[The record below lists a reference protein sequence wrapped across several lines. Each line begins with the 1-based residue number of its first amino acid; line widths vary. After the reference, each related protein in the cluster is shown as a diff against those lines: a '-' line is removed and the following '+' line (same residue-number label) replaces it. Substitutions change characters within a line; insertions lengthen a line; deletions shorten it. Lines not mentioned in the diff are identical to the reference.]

1 MSCYKYGNSYY
12 TASQNFLSSDF
23 YNNNKD
29 KFERISPPFDEKVW
43 KTALKK
49 YAKTI
54 SSYYAKD
61 RIILVRLKFSD
72 MCVKQDQLRNGKN
85 RNALNKRIRMYEDY
99 LISLLQPVVIDV
111 AGGYFADGTSG
122 MVTAYEPLFYDD
134 VRIKTDMVIRRETD
148 GSICFDKPDINLWLC
163 RVIRY
168 YDNMTARAYQSK
180 LLDRT
185 YAADRLIELTSKRF
199 TAENAAYLVLLREN
213 EVKSY
218 DDAKIILGRMYGA
231 EKVIA
236 VINAVTCIDGDL
248 SECRYEDIRIIFDEN
263 FIVKKQL
270 AKKLTEVYKYAN
282 TDNCERIFLIK
293 DDINALCEYEK
304 ACKPTVVDIWGSCI
318 SRETVNRNL
327 SGIFVD
333 KYIFKQPFLL
343 SEEPDISFDIN
354 IGADKFCGSSWRKRT
369 VKEAFLH
376 EGRQILSDSTA
387 DWLIID
393 MYDLICNMKKYCGS
407 LFEVDDF
414 IFRTDFYRTIADKC
428 ESTYLFKEKSRE
440 YLDKSLESF
449 SVFVNER
456 YGKNVILIKADLKS
470 SYITLD
476 NKISEL
482 SDSDNTFEK
491 KKAFIAE
498 YEDKFAQQT
507 NCYVIDISKRYYADD
522 RFPLG
527 GAHIVHYEDEFYNQ
541 CCKHISEILSGSEK
555 RYRNDVDEEYIA
567 LRDLR
572 I

>member
-1 MSCYKYGNSYY
+1 
-12 TASQNFLSSDF
+12 
-23 YNNNKD
+23 
-29 KFERISPPFDEKVW
+29 
-43 KTALKK
+43 
-49 YAKTI
+49 
-54 SSYYAKD
+54 
-61 RIILVRLKFSD
+61 
-72 MCVKQDQLRNGKN
+72 
-85 RNALNKRIRMYEDY
+85 MYEDY

-148 GSICFDKPDINLWLC
+148 GSICFDKPDVNLWLC

-168 YDNMTARAYQSK
+168 YDNMTARAYQPK

-199 TAENAAYLVLLREN
+199 TAENAAYLALLREN

-231 EKVIA
+231 EKVIS
-236 VINAVTCIDGDL
+236 VINAVTCINGDL
-248 SECRYEDIRIIFDEN
+248 SECRYEDIRIIFQEN

-282 TDNCERIFLIK
+282 ADNCERIFLIK
-293 DDINALCEYEK
+293 DDINALCKYEK
-304 ACKPTVVDIWGSCI
+304 TCKPTVVDIWGSCI
-318 SRETVNRNL
+318 SRETVNRNI

-343 SEEPDISFDIN
+343 SEEPDIPFDIN

-414 IFRTDFYRTIADKC
+414 ILRTDFYRTIADKC

-456 YGKNVILIKADLKS
+456 YGKNIILIKADIKS

-507 NCYVIDISKRYYADD
+507 DCYVIDISKRYYADD

-541 CCKHISEILSGSEK
+541 CCKHISEILSGSKK

>member
-12 TASQNFLSSDF
+12 TASQNFLSSVF

-72 MCVKQDQLRNGKN
+72 ICVKQDQLRNGKN

-168 YDNMTARAYQSK
+168 YDNMTARAYQPK

-199 TAENAAYLVLLREN
+199 TAENAAYLALLREN

-231 EKVIA
+231 EKVIS
-236 VINAVTCIDGDL
+236 VINAVTCINGDL
-248 SECRYEDIRIIFDEN
+248 SECRYEDIRIIFQEN
-263 FIVKKQL
+263 FLVKKQL

-282 TDNCERIFLIK
+282 ADNCERIFLIK

-304 ACKPTVVDIWGSCI
+304 SCKPTVVDIWGSCI
-318 SRETVNRNL
+318 SRETVNRNI

-343 SEEPDISFDIN
+343 SEEPDIPFDIN

-393 MYDLICNMKKYCGS
+393 MYDLICNMKKYCWS

-414 IFRTDFYRTIADKC
+414 ILRTDFYRTIADKC

-456 YGKNVILIKADLKS
+456 YGKNIILIKADLKS

-491 KKAFIAE
+491 KKAFIEE

-507 NCYVIDISKRYYADD
+507 DCYVIDISKRYYADD

-541 CCKHISEILSGSEK
+541 CCKHISEILSGSKK